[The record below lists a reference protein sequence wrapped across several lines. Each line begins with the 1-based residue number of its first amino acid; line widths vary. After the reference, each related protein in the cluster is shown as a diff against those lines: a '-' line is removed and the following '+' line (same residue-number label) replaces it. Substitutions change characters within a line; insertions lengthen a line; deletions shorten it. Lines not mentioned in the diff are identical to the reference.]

1 MTIESL
7 RKICLAFPGAS
18 DDVKWGHDLC
28 FSVGGRM
35 FAAVNLDPPHE
46 VSFKCMP
53 EGFAELTEREGIIPA
68 PYAARHMWVQEVEL
82 GATLERRE
90 LEKLMRSAYDLIVA
104 KLPRSKQ
111 PGAKPFAK
119 PKPAVRKKRTP
130 ARVRR

>member
-18 DDVKWGHDLC
+18 EDVKWGHDLC
-28 FSVGGRM
+28 LSVGGKM
-35 FAAVNLDPPHE
+35 FAAVSLEPPHG
-46 VSFKCMP
+46 VSFKCTP

-82 GATLERRE
+82 GGTLERRE
-90 LEKLMRSAYDLIVA
+90 LEELMRSAYDLIVA
-104 KLPRSKQ
+104 TLPRSKQ
-111 PGAKPFAK
+111 PGATPFAK
-119 PKPAVRKKRTP
+119 RKAAGRKKRAS